1 MALRDTSIVTDRSAV
16 QKGLAL
22 MIPAF
27 LFGSFVAAQWS
38 TIALPGSLDVSIRY
52 IDPLSST
59 VDRLQDEQT
68 SLRAQLVDIRR
79 QLDDIQRT
87 ASAQS
92 GAVKEAQAKL
102 DDLKTSAGLT
112 EVRGEGVVVTID
124 AAKAV
129 GGKEPERVCLAPDL
143 TDIVNTA
150 WMAGA
155 QAVAINTERIVASS
169 SVYCVGSTIVVN
181 GSIVAAPFAV
191 SAVGPASG
199 IIAAMDDPSQLRD
212 LKRRRDQLAVDMRVA
227 RSGQLALAAYTG
239 PLPGRQARPQ

>member
-1 MALRDTSIVTDRSAV
+1 VTDARAI

-22 MIPAF
+22 MLPAF

-52 IDPLSST
+52 IDPLSTT

-68 SLRAQLVDIRR
+68 SLRAQLTDLRR

-87 ASAQS
+87 GSAQS
-92 GAVKEAQAKL
+92 GAVREVQARIDEL
-102 DDLKTSAGLT
+102 RTSAGLT
-112 EVRGEGVVVTID
+112 EVRGEGVVVSID
-124 AAKAV
+124 TVKAP
-129 GGKEPERVCLAPDL
+129 GTKEPERVCLAPDL
-143 TDIVNTA
+143 TDVVNTA
-150 WMAGA
+150 WMGGA
-155 QAVAINTERIVASS
+155 QAVAINSERIVASS

-199 IIAAMDDPSQLRD
+199 LLAAMDDPAQLRD
-212 LKRRRDQLAVDMRVA
+212 LKRRRDQFAVDMKVA
-227 RSGQLALAAYTG
+227 RATQLVLAPYTG
-239 PLPGRQARPQ
+239 PLPGRQAVPR